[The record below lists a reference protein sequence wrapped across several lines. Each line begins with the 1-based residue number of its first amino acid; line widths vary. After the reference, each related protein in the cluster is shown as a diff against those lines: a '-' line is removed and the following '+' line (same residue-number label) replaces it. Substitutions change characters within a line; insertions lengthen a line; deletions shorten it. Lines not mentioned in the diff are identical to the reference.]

1 MVHGGGYM
9 PYQIGRWQKGY
20 KVVPHLVGANI
31 AKPPLEYVQRLYYDS
46 LVHIPEALDFLL
58 ELVGPSQVVVGT
70 DYPYEM
76 AERAP
81 VTFINSVS
89 SLGNEDRK
97 AVLEGNVQRI
107 IDGIKR

>member
-1 MVHGGGYM
+1 M

-31 AKPPLEYVQRLYYDS
+31 AQPPLEYVKRLYFDS
-46 LVHIPEALDFLL
+46 LVHIPEALDYLL
-58 ELVGPSQVVVGT
+58 DLVGPSQVVVGT

-81 VTFINSVS
+81 VAFIDSVT
-89 SLGNEDRK
+89 SLSDEGRQ

-107 IDGIKR
+107 IDGIRR